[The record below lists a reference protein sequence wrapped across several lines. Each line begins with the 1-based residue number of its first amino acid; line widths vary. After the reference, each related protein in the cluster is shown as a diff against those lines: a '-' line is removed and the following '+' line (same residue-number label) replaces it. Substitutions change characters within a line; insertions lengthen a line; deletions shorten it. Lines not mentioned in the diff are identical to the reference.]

1 MTIHITKDSLMDYI
15 SEIRDS
21 FILEAEYTEEELARL
36 NAPGVSKATGSSAVN
51 EVSDN
56 EDEREQRYFPIK
68 AVEKDEP
75 EMKPTAAPKRKT
87 APILWI
93 TMGVALAAA
102 AILLIVFFWNPDR
115 SNVVTTTEAETK
127 TELDE
132 LKKAE
137 VGDYITFGSYEQ
149 DNNLENGA
157 EAIKWLVLDKQE
169 DKMLVISKYAL
180 DCQPYNT
187 VSGAVRWDNCSLRN
201 WLNSTF
207 YEAAFLLEEKDM
219 ILATTIQAEVNP
231 KYNIPLGNDTTDR
244 VFLLSTDEAKSYFAD
259 EKVRICSGTRYCYD
273 QGALKSS
280 DGYCSWW
287 LRSMRS
293 PGVDSAFPVLVLS
306 DGFVFLRGAGA
317 SQEQVA
323 VRPAMWINL
332 GSAES
337 SKETEET
344 PKETLEATPSDL
356 RSAPAGTYIRFGKY
370 EQDNDE
376 SNGKEEIE
384 WFILD
389 KQEDKMLVISRYALE
404 YLPYNTEQKKVTWET
419 CSLREWLNSTFYE
432 VAFDSEE
439 QRLIL
444 NTTDR
449 VFLLSMEEARSY
461 FAGDVNNWIAEDD
474 ARACQGT
481 SYCYAKGAVKGD
493 STGTCWWWLR
503 SPGSNPDSAAG
514 VYIGG
519 GIDDMG
525 SMYSYEEAVRPAMWI
540 SLEPEE
546 VKTTE

>member
-1 MTIHITKDSLMDYI
+1 MSIKITKDRLMDQI
-15 SEIRDS
+15 GELPAE
-21 FILEAEYTEEELARL
+21 FVVEAEYTEEELKRL
-36 NAPGVSKATGSSAVN
+36 NAPTGKKAGSAATMNETSKKTDRVKELTTTKANEEDDDIVPQPEAVPKKAAT
-51 EVSDN
+51 
-56 EDEREQRYFPIK
+56 
-68 AVEKDEP
+68 
-75 EMKPTAAPKRKT
+75 
-87 APILWI
+87 ILWI
-93 TMGVALAAA
+93 TMGIALAAA

-157 EAIKWLVLDKQE
+157 EAIEWLVLNKQK
-169 DKMLVISKYAL
+169 DKMLVISRYGL
-180 DCQPYNT
+180 DSQPYNP
-187 VSGAVRWDNCSLRN
+187 VAGGVRWENCSLRN

-207 YEAAFLLEEKDM
+207 YEAAFLPEEKDM

-231 KYNIPLGNDTTDR
+231 NYNIPMGNDTTDR
-244 VFLLSTDEAKSYFAD
+244 VFLLSTDEAKGYFYDD
-259 EKVRICSGTRYCYD
+259 EARMCQGTRYCYA
-273 QGALKSS
+273 QGALESE
-280 DGYCSWW
+280 DGCSWW

-293 PGVDSAFPVLVLS
+293 PGVDSSLPVFVLS
-306 DGFVFLRGAGA
+306 GGYVIERGTTVSG
-317 SQEQVA
+317 ECA

-332 GSAES
+332 GSADS

-432 VAFDSEE
+432 AAFDSEE

-493 STGTCWWWLR
+493 NYGTCWWWLR

-514 VYIGG
+514 VYIEG
-519 GIDDMG
+519 GIDDKG
-525 SMYSYEEAVRPAMWI
+525 IMYSSEEAVRPAMWI
-540 SLEPEE
+540 SLELEE

>member
-1 MTIHITKDSLMDYI
+1 MSIKITKDRLMDQI
-15 SEIRDS
+15 GELPAE
-21 FILEAEYTEEELARL
+21 FVLEAEYTEEELARL
-36 NAPGVSKATGSSAVN
+36 NAPDGKKAGSAATMNETSKKTDRVKELTTTKANEEDNDIVPQPEAVPKKAAT
-51 EVSDN
+51 
-56 EDEREQRYFPIK
+56 
-68 AVEKDEP
+68 
-75 EMKPTAAPKRKT
+75 
-87 APILWI
+87 ILWI

-157 EAIKWLVLDKQE
+157 EAIEWLVLNKQK
-169 DKMLVISKYAL
+169 DKMLVISRYGL
-180 DCQPYNT
+180 DSQPYNP
-187 VSGAVRWDNCSLRN
+187 VAGGVRWENCSLRN

-207 YEAAFLLEEKDM
+207 YEAAFLPEEKDM

-231 KYNIPLGNDTTDR
+231 NYNIPMGNDTTDR
-244 VFLLSTDEAKSYFAD
+244 VFLLSTDEAKGYFYDD
-259 EKVRICSGTRYCYD
+259 EARMCQGTRYCYA
-273 QGALKSS
+273 QGALESE
-280 DGYCSWW
+280 DGCSWW

-293 PGVDSAFPVLVLS
+293 PGVDSSLPVFVLS
-306 DGFVFLRGAGA
+306 GGYVFLRGTTVFG
-317 SQEQVA
+317 EGLA

-332 GSAES
+332 GSPDT

-432 VAFDSEE
+432 AAFDSEE

-461 FAGDVNNWIAEDD
+461 FASDVYNWMAEDD

-493 STGTCWWWLR
+493 NYGTCWWWLR
-503 SPGSNPDSAAG
+503 SPGSYPDSAAG
-514 VYIGG
+514 VYNEGS
-519 GIDDMG
+519 IDDMG
-525 SMYSYEEAVRPAMWI
+525 YKVTFEQAVRPAMWI